1 MGNLGKRIAP
11 PRFVAF
17 VLICAVATGIFA
29 TLLTP
34 ARAFMAG
41 FDVAATVFLLSL
53 VPLMRP
59 HDEAAMRR
67 DADANDAN
75 RVLLLVIAALVSGVI
90 MAAVA
95 FELAAP
101 RPDKALVVMTLVLSW
116 MFSQSVYA
124 LHYAHIFY
132 VQGSKGGL
140 DFGGDT
146 DCPDY
151 GDFIYFAWTI
161 GMAFATSDTR
171 VETHQLRRI
180 ATWQAF
186 GAFVFNIGVI
196 AFSISVLSG

>member
-1 MGNLGKRIAP
+1 MIGLGKRVAP

-17 VLICAVATGIFA
+17 VVVCALATAAFY
-29 TLLTP
+29 TVLTP

-41 FDVAATVFLLSL
+41 FDVAAAAFLLSL
-53 VPLMRP
+53 IPLMRP
-59 HDEAAMRR
+59 HDRAAMKR

-75 RVLLLVIAALVSGVI
+75 RVLLLVIAAVVSGVI
-90 MAAVA
+90 LASVA
-95 FELAAP
+95 IELAEP
-101 RPDKALVVMTLVLSW
+101 QPDKALVVMTLVLAW
-116 MFSQSVYA
+116 MFSQSLYA

-132 VQGSKGGL
+132 VEGSTGGL
-140 DFGGDT
+140 DFGGDI
-146 DCPDY
+146 DDPDY

-180 ATWQAF
+180 ITWQAF
-186 GAFVFNIGVI
+186 GAFVFNIGVL